1 MSDIARFAITALAT
15 YRISR
20 LAVED
25 EITAPIR
32 DAVWDKHPP
41 EKSRLGY
48 LLTCYWCSSVYAA
61 SALEISRMI
70 APKTTRAV
78 ETALAAS
85 AVAGI
90 VAARLED

>member
-1 MSDIARFAITALAT
+1 MSDIAKFAITALAT
-15 YRISR
+15 YRLSR

-25 EITAPIR
+25 EIFSGPR
-32 DAVWDKHPP
+32 DKIWNRYPP
-41 EKSRLGY
+41 ESTKIGY
-48 LLTCYWCSSVYAA
+48 LLTCYWCSSIYAA
-61 SALEISRMI
+61 SALEISRII

-90 VAARLED
+90 VAARLDQ

>member
-1 MSDIARFAITALAT
+1 VSDITRFAVTALAT
-15 YRISR
+15 YRLSR
-20 LAVED
+20 LAIED
-25 EITAPIR
+25 EITSDIR
-32 DAVWDKHPP
+32 NRIWEKYPP
-41 EKSRLGY
+41 ESTKIGY

-90 VAARLED
+90 VAARLDQ

>member
-1 MSDIARFAITALAT
+1 MRDLSNFIITSLAT

-20 LAVED
+20 IAVED
-25 EITAPIR
+25 EIFAEPRNKI
-32 DAVWDKHPP
+32 WEKFPP
-41 EKSRLGY
+41 ESTKIGY
-48 LLTCYWCSSVYAA
+48 LFTCYWCSSIYAA
-61 SALEISRMI
+61 SALEISRII